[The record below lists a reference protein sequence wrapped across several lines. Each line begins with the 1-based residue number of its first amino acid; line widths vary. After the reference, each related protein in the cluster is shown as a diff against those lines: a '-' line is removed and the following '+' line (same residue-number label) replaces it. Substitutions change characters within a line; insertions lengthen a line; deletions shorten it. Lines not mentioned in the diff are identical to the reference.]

1 MNYNDKSKSALD
13 IPSGGGRFN
22 RLVISVLLA
31 SVFIIGPALQ
41 NEAISQ
47 EIRAGRIVDPLEQE
61 KTVVWDVYGE
71 FAIRGLNIHQASLRA
86 MLQTGIKKVT
96 GIEDPNQAWH
106 SIIQADDIVAL
117 KFTSIGSR
125 RLGTNTT
132 VAQVLLQELYKVGF
146 GPKNFMIVGIDPEY
160 LPEEAAGTIPCQYGW
175 QKKPVDFLGDR
186 DHLVK
191 WVDQVTAIINI
202 PTFLDDNIIGL
213 RGALANLS
221 LDMVKRPARLYV
233 NQCDPFIAEIYQL
246 PQIRSKVRLHI
257 ANSLR
262 ILYHGGPEIR
272 QIYTCEHSSLIFS
285 KDPVALDV
293 VGLHLICRA
302 RRTQLMPANVPEHIE
317 AAYLDTAAA
326 LGLGFTDLNL
336 IDYRYLK
343 HEKWS
348 KSNSQSP
355 GKVADSKN

>member
-1 MNYNDKSKSALD
+1 MVNKDKSKFALNVA
-13 IPSGGGRFN
+13 SGRGRMH
-22 RLVISVLLA
+22 LSVLSVLLTA
-31 SVFIIGPALQ
+31 AAVIGPAGQ

-61 KTVVWDVYGE
+61 KTVVWNVYGE
-71 FAIRGLNIHQASLRA
+71 FAIRGLNIHRASIRA

-96 GIEDPNQAWH
+96 GMKDPNQAWH
-106 SIIQADDIVAL
+106 SIIQPDEIVAL
-117 KFTSIGSR
+117 KFTGIGSR

-132 VAQVLLQELYKVGF
+132 LAQILLQELYKVGF

-175 QKKPVDFLGDR
+175 QKEPVDFLGDS
-186 DHLVK
+186 DHLAN
-191 WVDQVTAIINI
+191 WIDQVTAIINI

-221 LDMVKRPARLYV
+221 LDTIKRPARLYV

-262 ILYHGGPEIR
+262 ILYHGGPDIR
-272 QIYTCEHSSLIFS
+272 QIYTCDHSSLIFS

-293 VGLHLICRA
+293 VGLHLIRRA
-302 RRTQLMPANVPEHIE
+302 RRTLLMPDNIPEHID
-317 AAYLDTAAA
+317 ASYLETAAA

-343 HEKWS
+343 HEKWEKS
-348 KSNSQSP
+348 KSQSA
-355 GKVADSKN
+355 GKIADSKN